1 MTTPAHNAL
10 TRARG
15 PRFAGLP
22 GQRAVRALVTAMMVS
37 IVGVLIGVTGPVQAQ
52 PTVRQ
57 VDTAWSRGVPTS
69 ERTAAEALF
78 LEGNEL
84 FESSLFAEAADK
96 YRAALAHWEH
106 PAIHLNLAK
115 ALILLQRPVE
125 AVASLRVAVRH
136 PEAHDSAEQYEWA
149 EESLERLEA
158 QLVEIEVTCADDGA
172 EVTVDGARLF
182 VAPGHGSA
190 YFLPGQ
196 HVVMVEKRG
205 YVAVPVRLVLE
216 PGERASVR
224 MDMMSLGAARAAQR
238 RYPAW
243 TSWAVL
249 GSGAA
254 LGVAGGA
261 MRWRAGDTFARF
273 DAEFSTKCPAGCPR
287 TGTPPE
293 LRALYDRG
301 TREGRLSTALFI
313 TGGLVMAGGVTM
325 LVLDRPEPVVGSD
338 SGFGSGSGSGSG
350 SVGEASRASRG
361 RAAGI
366 RLMPLVS
373 PEVVGAV
380 WSGRF

>member
-1 MTTPAHNAL
+1 MTTPAIIAL
-10 TRARG
+10 ARTRRPAL
-15 PRFAGLP
+15 AGLP
-22 GQRAVRALVTAMMVS
+22 GQRAVRALAAVIMASM
-37 IVGVLIGVTGPVQAQ
+37 IGVTGAAPVQAQ
-52 PTVRQ
+52 RAVRRG
-57 VDTAWSRGVPTS
+57 DTAWSRGVPAG
-69 ERTAAEALF
+69 ERAAAEALF

-84 FESSLFAEAADK
+84 FESSLFAEAADR
-96 YRAALAHWEH
+96 YRAALARWEH

-125 AVASLRVAVRH
+125 AVASLRVAVRY

-158 QLVEIEVTCADDGA
+158 QLVEIEVTCADGGA

-196 HVVMVEKRG
+196 HVVVAEKRG

-224 MDMMSLGAARAAQR
+224 MNMMSLAAARAAQR

-243 TSWAVL
+243 TPWAVL

-273 DAEFSTKCPAGCPR
+273 DAAFSTTCPAGCPR

-301 TREGRLSTALFI
+301 TREGRLSAALFI
-313 TGGLVMAGGVTM
+313 TGGLAVAGGVTM
-325 LVLDRPEPVVGSD
+325 LVLDRPEPVI
-338 SGFGSGSGSGSG
+338 GFDSGSGSGAGAG
-350 SVGEASRASRG
+350 SQASRASRG
-361 RAAGI
+361 RATGTG
-366 RLMPLVS
+366 LMPLVS

-380 WSGRF
+380 WGGRF

>member
-1 MTTPAHNAL
+1 MNTPANHAL
-10 TRARG
+10 KRARG
-15 PRFAGLP
+15 PRFAGH
-22 GQRAVRALVTAMMVS
+22 RAVRALTTVIRVS
-37 IVGVLIGVTGPVQAQ
+37 IVGVVGIVIGGTGPAQAQ

-69 ERTAAEALF
+69 ERTVAEALF

-84 FESSLFAEAADK
+84 FESSLFAEAADR
-96 YRAALAHWEH
+96 YRAALAHWPH

-125 AVASLRVAVRH
+125 AVTSLRVAVRH

-149 EESLERLEA
+149 EESLKRLEA

-182 VAPGHGSA
+182 VAPGRGSA

-196 HVVMVEKRG
+196 HVVVAEKRG
-205 YVAVPVRLVLE
+205 HVAVPVRLVLE

-224 MDMMSLGAARAAQR
+224 MDMMSLAAARAAKR
-238 RYPAW
+238 RYPVW

-273 DAEFSTKCPAGCPR
+273 DAAFSTPCPTGCPHN
-287 TGTPPE
+287 GTPPE

-325 LVLDRPEPVVGSD
+325 LVLDRPEPVVVT
-338 SGFGSGSGSGSG
+338 GSGSAGQAN
-350 SVGEASRASRG
+350 EASRASRG
-361 RAAGI
+361 RAAGAG
-366 RLMPLVS
+366 LMPLVS